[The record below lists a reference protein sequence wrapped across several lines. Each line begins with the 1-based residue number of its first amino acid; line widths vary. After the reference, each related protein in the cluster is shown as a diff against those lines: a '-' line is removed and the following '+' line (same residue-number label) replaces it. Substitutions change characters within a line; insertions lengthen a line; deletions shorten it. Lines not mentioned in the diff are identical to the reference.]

1 MREWAT
7 SAHTSRVNDLAGF
20 FALAIVVIVTPGPD
34 TALTIRN
41 SLFGGRAAGVATAIG
56 VAFGQA
62 TWSLATSLGVA
73 ALLVAA
79 EPAFAAL
86 KLAGAAYLI
95 YLGTQSLWSAY
106 RGRPAHPSVDGSMSR
121 VGTATALRQGVL
133 SNLTNPKMAVFFP
146 SLLPQFVSADAPS
159 FGALLVLG
167 LAFCLMTLTWLTG
180 YAFAVA
186 RAGDFLR
193 RSGVRRAIETVT
205 GVVLVAF
212 GVRVAVAR

>member
-1 MREWAT
+1 VT
-7 SAHTSRVNDLAGF
+7 DLVGF
-20 FALAIVVIVTPGPD
+20 VALAIVVIVTPGPD

-41 SLFGGRAAGVATAIG
+41 TLVGGRSSGIATAVGVAI
-56 VAFGQA
+56 GQA
-62 TWSLATSLGVA
+62 SWSLATSVGVA

-95 YLGTQSLWSAY
+95 YLGAQALWSAF
-106 RGRPAHPSVDGSMSR
+106 RGRPTHPSMDHPVAR
-121 VGTATALRQGVL
+121 VPAKTSLRQGIL

-146 SLLPQFVSADAPS
+146 SLLPQFVAPDAPQ
-159 FGALLVLG
+159 FLAILALGIV
-167 LAFCLMTLTWLTG
+167 FCLMTLTWLTG

-186 RAGDFLR
+186 RAGDVLR
-193 RSGVRRAIETVT
+193 RSPVRRAIEAVT

-212 GVRVAVAR
+212 GIRVAVVPR

>member
-1 MREWAT
+1 VT
-7 SAHTSRVNDLAGF
+7 DLAGF
-20 FALAIVVIVTPGPD
+20 VALAIVVIVTPGPD

-41 SLFGGRAAGVATAIG
+41 TLVGGRPAGIATAVGVAL
-56 VAFGQA
+56 GQA
-62 TWSLATSLGVA
+62 TWSLATSVGVS

-95 YLGTQSLWSAY
+95 YLGAQSLWSAY
-106 RGRPAHPSVDGSMSR
+106 RGRSVPETVDAGLPR
-121 VGTATALRQGVL
+121 VRTATALRQGIL

-146 SLLPQFVSADAPS
+146 SLLPQFVAADAPA
-159 FGALLVLG
+159 FLPLLG
-167 LAFCLMTLTWLTG
+167 LGIVFCLMTLTWLTG

-186 RAGDFLR
+186 RAGDVLR
-193 RSGVRRAIETVT
+193 RSGIRRAIEAVT

-212 GVRVAVAR
+212 GIRVAVSSR